1 MLDSLGKLM
10 SRLQRVC
17 HGYFFIYHEKPRQ
30 LLQKH
35 VLDLN
40 DDSDPSRNSPFM
52 QVMRGSQMH
61 SLKRN
66 SVKGKKTPVLSG
78 KYK

>member
-1 MLDSLGKLM
+1 MLDSLEKMM
-10 SRLQRVC
+10 SRFQRVC
-17 HGYFFIYHEKPRQ
+17 HGYFSIYYEKPRQ

-35 VLDLN
+35 MLDLN
-40 DDSDPSRNSPFM
+40 DDSDRSRNSPFM

-66 SVKGKKTPVLSG
+66 SVKGKKTPVISR